1 MTIELKLLVWS
12 VALAFAQ
19 MLLSVVGAAQQVGIE
34 ELVSNREFT
43 PKLMG
48 WAERARKGHLNML
61 ENLALFAPLVLI
73 AQIAGRTNATTALGA
88 EIFFFARLLYVF
100 VFAYGVPY
108 LRTLIWTVSVIGLVL
123 IFSQLI

>member
-19 MLLSVVGAAQQVGIE
+19 MLLAVVGATQQVGIE
-34 ELVSNREFT
+34 ELAGNREFT

-61 ENLALFAPLVLI
+61 ENLALFAPLVLV
-73 AQIAGRTNATTALGA
+73 AHMTGRTNATTALGA
-88 EIFFFARLLYVF
+88 EIFFLARLIYVF
-100 VFAYGVPY
+100 VFAFGVPY
-108 LRTLIWTVSVIGLVL
+108 LRTLVWTVSVIGLIL
-123 IFSQLI
+123 IFSQLV